1 MMKIIRTKTYDEM
14 SQEAYK
20 VVKAVIDSN
29 ENPVINTT
37 TGASYDGM
45 FEKLVE
51 GINNDDIDIEKVFM
65 MNLDEFIAPREQSF
79 TVHNYMHQKFYDQ
92 IKKKPRK
99 IGLLDGSLPSFD
111 EEIARYNT
119 ILQAN
124 KRDLQI
130 LGLGVNAHLGANEP
144 GTPFDSRL
152 FLADSDDSTINSTML
167 YYKVSREE
175 APEQMLTLGL
185 ADMMEAEQILVT
197 ASGTRKAE
205 AVKATLEGPITIE
218 CPASILQNHPNVV
231 FIIDEAA
238 GSLLTKY

>member
-1 MMKIIRTKTYDEM
+1 MKIIRTKTYDEM
-14 SQEAYK
+14 SQKAYEL
-20 VVKAVIDSN
+20 VKDVIASK

-51 GINNDDIDIEKVFM
+51 GINNDEVDIEKVFM

-79 TVHNYMHQKFYDQ
+79 TVYNYMHQKFYDQ
-92 IKKKPRK
+92 IKKQPKE
-99 IGLLDGSLPSFD
+99 IALLDGSLATFD
-111 EEIARYNT
+111 EEIARYNK

-144 GTPFDSRL
+144 GTPFDARL

-205 AVKATLEGPITIE
+205 AVKATLEGPVTTD

-231 FIIDEAA
+231 FIIDEEA

>member
-1 MMKIIRTKTYDEM
+1 MKIIRTKTYDEM
-14 SQEAYK
+14 SQKAYEL
-20 VVKAVIDSN
+20 VKDVIASK

-51 GINNDDIDIEKVFM
+51 GINNDEVDIEKVFM

-79 TVHNYMHQKFYDQ
+79 TVYNYMHQKFYDQ
-92 IKKKPRK
+92 IKKQPKE
-99 IGLLDGSLPSFD
+99 IALLDGSLASFD
-111 EEIARYNT
+111 EEIARYNK

-144 GTPFDSRL
+144 GTPFDARL

-205 AVKATLEGPITIE
+205 AVKATLEGPITID

-231 FIIDEAA
+231 FIIDEEA

>member
-1 MMKIIRTKTYDEM
+1 MKIIRTKTYDEM
-14 SQEAYK
+14 SQKAYEL
-20 VVKAVIDSN
+20 VKDVIASK

-51 GINNDDIDIEKVFM
+51 GINNDEVDIEKVFM

-79 TVHNYMHQKFYDQ
+79 TVYNYMHQKFYDQ
-92 IKKKPRK
+92 IKKQPKE
-99 IGLLDGSLPSFD
+99 IALLDGSLASFD
-111 EEIARYNT
+111 KEIARYNK

-144 GTPFDSRL
+144 GTPFDARL

-205 AVKATLEGPITIE
+205 AVKATLEGPITID

-231 FIIDEAA
+231 FIIDEEA

>member
-1 MMKIIRTKTYDEM
+1 MKIIRTKTYDEM
-14 SQEAYK
+14 SQKAYEL
-20 VVKAVIDSN
+20 VKDVIASK
-29 ENPVINTT
+29 EKPVINTT

-51 GINNDDIDIEKVFM
+51 GINNDEVDIEKVFM

-79 TVHNYMHQKFYDQ
+79 TVYNYMHQKFYDQ
-92 IKKKPRK
+92 IKKQPKE
-99 IGLLDGSLPSFD
+99 IALLDGSLASFD
-111 EEIARYNT
+111 EEIAHYNK

-144 GTPFDSRL
+144 GTPFDARL

-205 AVKATLEGPITIE
+205 AVKATLEGPITID

-231 FIIDEAA
+231 FIIDEEA

>member
-1 MMKIIRTKTYDEM
+1 MKIIRTKTYDEM
-14 SQEAYK
+14 SQKAYEL
-20 VVKAVIDSN
+20 VKDVIASK

-51 GINNDDIDIEKVFM
+51 GINNDEVDIEKVFM

-79 TVHNYMHQKFYDQ
+79 TVYNYMHQKFYDQ
-92 IKKKPRK
+92 IKKQPKE
-99 IGLLDGSLPSFD
+99 IALLDGSLATFD
-111 EEIARYNT
+111 EEIARYNK

-144 GTPFDSRL
+144 GTPFDARL

-205 AVKATLEGPITIE
+205 AVKATLEGPITID

-231 FIIDEAA
+231 FIIDEEA

>member
-1 MMKIIRTKTYDEM
+1 MKIIRTKTYDEM
-14 SQEAYK
+14 SQKAYEL
-20 VVKAVIDSN
+20 VKDVIASK

-51 GINNDDIDIEKVFM
+51 GINNDEVDIEKVFM

-79 TVHNYMHQKFYDQ
+79 TVYNYMHQKFYDQ
-92 IKKKPRK
+92 IKKQPKE
-99 IGLLDGSLPSFD
+99 IALLDGSLASFD
-111 EEIARYNT
+111 EEIARYNK

-144 GTPFDSRL
+144 GTPFDARL

-205 AVKATLEGPITIE
+205 AVKATLEGPITVD

-231 FIIDEAA
+231 FIIDEEA

>member
-1 MMKIIRTKTYDEM
+1 MKIIRTKTYDEM
-14 SQEAYK
+14 SQKAYEL
-20 VVKAVIDSN
+20 VKDVIASK

-51 GINNDDIDIEKVFM
+51 GINNDEIDIEKVFM

-79 TVHNYMHQKFYDQ
+79 TVYNYMHQKFYDQ
-92 IKKKPRK
+92 IKKQPKK
-99 IGLLDGSLPSFD
+99 IALLDGSLASFD
-111 EEIARYNT
+111 EEIARYNK

-144 GTPFDSRL
+144 GTPFDARL

-205 AVKATLEGPITIE
+205 AVKATLEGPITID

-231 FIIDEAA
+231 FIIDEEA

>member
-1 MMKIIRTKTYDEM
+1 MKIIRTKTYDEM
-14 SQEAYK
+14 SQKAYEL
-20 VVKAVIDSN
+20 VKDVIASK

-51 GINNDDIDIEKVFM
+51 GINNDEVDIEKVFM

-79 TVHNYMHQKFYDQ
+79 TVYNYMHQKFYDQ
-92 IKKKPRK
+92 IKKQPKE
-99 IGLLDGSLPSFD
+99 IALLDGSLASFD
-111 EEIARYNT
+111 EEIARYNK

-144 GTPFDSRL
+144 GTPFDARL

-205 AVKATLEGPITIE
+205 AVKATLEGPVTTD

-231 FIIDEAA
+231 FIIDEEA

>member
-1 MMKIIRTKTYDEM
+1 MKIIRTKTYDEM
-14 SQEAYK
+14 SQKAYEL
-20 VVKAVIDSN
+20 VKDVIASK

-51 GINNDDIDIEKVFM
+51 GINNDEVDIEKVFM

-79 TVHNYMHQKFYDQ
+79 TVYNYMHQKFYDQ
-92 IKKKPRK
+92 IKKQPKE
-99 IGLLDGSLPSFD
+99 IALLDGSLASFD
-111 EEIARYNT
+111 EEIARYNK

-144 GTPFDSRL
+144 GTPFDARL

-185 ADMMEAEQILVT
+185 ADMMEAKQILVT

-205 AVKATLEGPITIE
+205 AVKATLEGPITID

-231 FIIDEAA
+231 FIIDEEA

>member
-1 MMKIIRTKTYDEM
+1 MKIIRTKTYDEM
-14 SQEAYK
+14 SQKAYEL
-20 VVKAVIDSN
+20 VKDVIASK

-51 GINNDDIDIEKVFM
+51 GINNDEVDIEKVFM

-79 TVHNYMHQKFYDQ
+79 TVYNYMHQKFYDQ
-92 IKKKPRK
+92 IKKQPKE
-99 IGLLDGSLPSFD
+99 IALLDGSLASFE
-111 EEIARYNT
+111 EEIARYNK

-144 GTPFDSRL
+144 GTPFDARL

-205 AVKATLEGPITIE
+205 AVKATLEGPITID

-231 FIIDEAA
+231 FIIDEEA

>member
-1 MMKIIRTKTYDEM
+1 MKIIRTKTYDEM
-14 SQEAYK
+14 SQKAYEL
-20 VVKAVIDSN
+20 VKDVIASK

-51 GINNDDIDIEKVFM
+51 GINNDEVDIEKVFM

-79 TVHNYMHQKFYDQ
+79 TVYNYMHQKFYDQ
-92 IKKKPRK
+92 IKKQPKE
-99 IGLLDGSLPSFD
+99 IALLDGSLASFE
-111 EEIARYNT
+111 EEIARYNK

-144 GTPFDSRL
+144 GTPFDARL

-185 ADMMEAEQILVT
+185 ADMMEAAQILVT

-205 AVKATLEGPITIE
+205 AVKATLEGPITID

-231 FIIDEAA
+231 FIIDEEA

>member
-1 MMKIIRTKTYDEM
+1 MKIIRTKTYDEM
-14 SQEAYK
+14 SQKAYEL
-20 VVKAVIDSN
+20 VKDVIASK

-51 GINNDDIDIEKVFM
+51 GINNDEVDIEKVFM

-79 TVHNYMHQKFYDQ
+79 TVYNYMHQKFYDQ
-92 IKKKPRK
+92 IKKQPKE
-99 IGLLDGSLPSFD
+99 IALLDGSLASFD
-111 EEIARYNT
+111 EEIARYNK

-144 GTPFDSRL
+144 GTPFDARL

-205 AVKATLEGPITIE
+205 AVKATLEGPITID

-231 FIIDEAA
+231 FIIDEEAA
-238 GSLLTKY
+238 SLLTKY

>member
-1 MMKIIRTKTYDEM
+1 MKIIRTKTYDEM
-14 SQEAYK
+14 SQKAYEL
-20 VVKAVIDSN
+20 VKDVIASK

-51 GINNDDIDIEKVFM
+51 GINNDEVDIEKVFM

-79 TVHNYMHQKFYDQ
+79 TVYNYMHQKFYDQ
-92 IKKKPRK
+92 IKKQPKE
-99 IGLLDGSLPSFD
+99 IALLDGSLASFD
-111 EEIARYNT
+111 EEIARYNK

-144 GTPFDSRL
+144 GTPFDARL

-185 ADMMEAEQILVT
+185 ADMVEAEQILVT

-205 AVKATLEGPITIE
+205 AVKATLEGPITID

-231 FIIDEAA
+231 FIIDEEA

>member
-1 MMKIIRTKTYDEM
+1 MKIIRTKTYDEM
-14 SQEAYK
+14 SQKAYEL
-20 VVKAVIDSN
+20 VKDVIASK

-51 GINNDDIDIEKVFM
+51 GINNDEVDIEKVFM

-79 TVHNYMHQKFYDQ
+79 TVYNYMHQKFYDQ
-92 IKKKPRK
+92 IKKQPKE
-99 IGLLDGSLPSFD
+99 IALLDGSLASFD
-111 EEIARYNT
+111 EEIARYNK

-144 GTPFDSRL
+144 GTPFDARL

-205 AVKATLEGPITIE
+205 AVKATLEGPITTD

-231 FIIDEAA
+231 FIIDEEA

>member
-1 MMKIIRTKTYDEM
+1 MKIIRTKTYDEM
-14 SQEAYK
+14 SQKAYEL
-20 VVKAVIDSN
+20 VKDVISSK

-51 GINNDDIDIEKVFM
+51 GINNDEVDIEKVFM

-79 TVHNYMHQKFYDQ
+79 TVYNYMHQKFYDQ
-92 IKKKPRK
+92 IKKQPKE
-99 IGLLDGSLPSFD
+99 IALLDGSLASFE
-111 EEIARYNT
+111 EEIARYNK

-144 GTPFDSRL
+144 GTPFDARL

-185 ADMMEAEQILVT
+185 ADMMEAAQILVT

-205 AVKATLEGPITIE
+205 AVKATLEGPITID

-231 FIIDEAA
+231 FIIDEEA

>member
-1 MMKIIRTKTYDEM
+1 MKIIRTKTYDEM
-14 SQEAYK
+14 SQKAYEL
-20 VVKAVIDSN
+20 VKDVIASK

-51 GINNDDIDIEKVFM
+51 GINNDEVDIEKVFM

-79 TVHNYMHQKFYDQ
+79 TVYNYMHQKFYGQ
-92 IKKKPRK
+92 IKKQPKE
-99 IGLLDGSLPSFD
+99 IALLDGSLASFD
-111 EEIARYNT
+111 EEIARYNK

-144 GTPFDSRL
+144 GTPFDARL

-205 AVKATLEGPITIE
+205 AVKATLEGPITID

-231 FIIDEAA
+231 FIIDEEA

>member
-1 MMKIIRTKTYDEM
+1 MKIIRTKTYDDM
-14 SQEAYK
+14 SQKAYEF
-20 VVKAVIDSN
+20 VKDVIASK

-51 GINNDDIDIEKVFM
+51 GINNDEVDIEKVFM

-79 TVHNYMHQKFYDQ
+79 TVYNYMHQKFYDQ
-92 IKKKPRK
+92 IKKQPKE
-99 IGLLDGSLPSFD
+99 IALLDGSLASFD
-111 EEIARYNT
+111 EEIARYNK

-144 GTPFDSRL
+144 GTPFDARL

-205 AVKATLEGPITIE
+205 AVKATLEGPITVD

-231 FIIDEAA
+231 FIIDEEA

>member
-1 MMKIIRTKTYDEM
+1 MKIIRTKTYDEM
-14 SQEAYK
+14 SQKAYEL
-20 VVKAVIDSN
+20 VKDVIASK

-51 GINNDDIDIEKVFM
+51 GINNDEVDIEKVFM

-79 TVHNYMHQKFYDQ
+79 TVYNYMHQKFYDQ
-92 IKKKPRK
+92 VKKQPKE
-99 IGLLDGSLPSFD
+99 IALLDGSLASFD
-111 EEIARYNT
+111 EEIARYNK

-144 GTPFDSRL
+144 GTPFDARL

-205 AVKATLEGPITIE
+205 AVKATLEGPITID

-231 FIIDEAA
+231 FIIDEEA

>member
-1 MMKIIRTKTYDEM
+1 MKIIRTKTYEEM
-14 SQEAYK
+14 SEKAYD
-20 VVKAVIDSN
+20 VVKAVIDSK

-45 FEKLVE
+45 FENLVK
-51 GINNDDIDIEKVFM
+51 GINNEEVDIEKVFM
-65 MNLDEFIAPREQSF
+65 MNLDEFIAPRESSF
-79 TVHNYMHQKFYDQ
+79 SVYSYMHQKFYDQ
-92 IKKKPRK
+92 IKKQPRE
-99 IGLLDGSLPSFD
+99 IGLLDGSLSNFD
-111 EEIARYNT
+111 EEIARYNK
-119 ILQAN
+119 ILRDN

-167 YYKVSREE
+167 YYKVTREE

-205 AVKATLEGPITIE
+205 AVKATLEGPITE
-218 CPASILQNHPNVV
+218 DCPASILQKHPNVV

>member
-1 MMKIIRTKTYDEM
+1 MKIIRTKTYDEM
-14 SQEAYK
+14 SQKAYEL
-20 VVKAVIDSN
+20 VKDVIASK

-51 GINNDDIDIEKVFM
+51 GINNDEVDIEKVFM

-79 TVHNYMHQKFYDQ
+79 TVYNYMHQKFYDQ
-92 IKKKPRK
+92 IKKQPKE
-99 IGLLDGSLPSFD
+99 IALLDGSLASFD
-111 EEIARYNT
+111 EEIARYNK

-144 GTPFDSRL
+144 GTPFDARL

-197 ASGTRKAE
+197 ASGIRKAE
-205 AVKATLEGPITIE
+205 AVKATLEGPITID

-231 FIIDEAA
+231 FIIDEEA